1 MSDQILNFISQTRDI
16 VWGFPLLILL
26 VGTGIFLTIRLKG
39 LQVTKL
45 MYSLYL
51 GLIKRKEEGD
61 HPGDIT
67 HFQALMTALSATVG
81 TMLGCW
87 LKGLHGRR

>member
-1 MSDQILNFISQTRDI
+1 MSDQILNIISQTRDL

-45 MYSLYL
+45 LHSLYL
-51 GLIKRKEEGD
+51 GLIKRKEEE
-61 HPGDIT
+61 
-67 HFQALMTALSATVG
+67 V
-81 TMLGCW
+81 
-87 LKGLHGRR
+87 